1 MSWNPKI
8 LNDQAN
14 RLGNDLSRSGILDL
28 DSSVDILY
36 KLCGKMYLA
45 DFSNC

>member
-36 KLCGKMYLA
+36 KLLMWQNVLSR
-45 DFSNC
+45 FF

>member
-8 LNDQAN
+8 LNDQAD

-36 KLCGKMYLA
+36 KLLMWQNVLSR
-45 DFSNC
+45 FF